1 MTSPDYEDIRKRLA
15 RPRPE
20 PKLITM
26 QGYWTLSGDGAHG
39 TGPPPLTQKK
49 KHSPPPVLPPPASP
63 AQWVRAHW
71 TAAVRM
77 GDTVARGVNVTS
89 VTKILSAV

>member
-39 TGPPPLTQKK
+39 TGPPPTHRK
-49 KHSPPPVLPPPASP
+49 STPPPLSCPNPLLLLSGCAHTGPLPCA
-63 AQWVRAHW
+63 WV
-71 TAAVRM
+71 TPLLV
-77 GDTVARGVNVTS
+77 G
-89 VTKILSAV
+89 